1 MTRIFYRGA
10 HCVFLTYDIT
20 RDETFENLRSWLK
33 EIKQH
38 AAEDVRIYLIGN
50 KSELESAREVN
61 FDRAVEF
68 ARQNGIHKCFET
80 SAKTGQNVEEVFSC
94 SGKELYQQV
103 VREQAEAAESLKQA
117 TPKKTGGAAGRKST
131 GAAAAG
137 SGKVTLT
144 SGNNGGVTRKES
156 CKC

>member
-38 AAEDVRIYLIGN
+38 ANEDVRIYLIGN
-50 KSELESAREVN
+50 KSELESGREVQ

-68 ARQNGIHKCFET
+68 AKQNGIHKCFET

-94 SGKELYQQV
+94 AGKELYNHE
-103 VREQAEAAESLKQA
+103 VREKQAAEQEAPKT
-117 TPKKTGGAAGRKST
+117 TPKRTAGRRSTIGAAGE
-131 GAAAAG
+131 
-137 SGKVTLT
+137 SGESSSNKPVKL
-144 SGNNGGVTRKES
+144 GPAGGV
-156 CKC
+156 

>member
-68 ARQNGIHKCFET
+68 ARQNNIHKCFET

-94 SGKELYQQV
+94 GGKELYQQV
-103 VREQAEAAESLKQA
+103 VREQAEQAEKA
-117 TPKKTGGAAGRKST
+117 TTPQNQKRNSTAGRPS

-137 SGKVTLT
+137 SGNVTLRQ
-144 SGNNGGVTRKES
+144 NGGVVKKEG

>member
-20 RDETFENLRSWLK
+20 RDETFENLKSWLK

-68 ARQNGIHKCFET
+68 ARSNNIHKCFET

-94 SGKELYQQV
+94 GGKELYQQV
-103 VREQAEAAESLKQA
+103 VREQAEQEEANKNP
-117 TPKKTGGAAGRKST
+117 TPKQRNSTSNKSGGGAA
-131 GAAAAG
+131 AG
-137 SGKVTLT
+137 
-144 SGNNGGVTRKES
+144 GGSAK
-156 CKC
+156 